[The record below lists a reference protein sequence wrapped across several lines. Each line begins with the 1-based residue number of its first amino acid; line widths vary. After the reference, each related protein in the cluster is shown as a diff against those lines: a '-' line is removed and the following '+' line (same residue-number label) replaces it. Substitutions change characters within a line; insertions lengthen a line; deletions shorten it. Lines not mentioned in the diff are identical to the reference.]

1 MSFLIIRVENLHQT
15 HIIRTENMQHVHII
29 RTNNMKNRLKVLKKW
44 YIMNLGD

>member
-29 RTNNMKNRLKVLKKW
+29 RTNNMKNHLKVLKKW